1 MNTIVENKIKMMVE
15 QSVEE
20 VFRREMR
27 KFCALILPFVSSREQ
42 LDIETRYGKK
52 PSRKAVRSFSLDL

>member
-27 KFCALILPFVSSREQ
+27 KFRALILPFVSSREQ